1 MNWPFVS
8 RGRFEDAMERIKA
21 LEEEKAVLTD
31 RLLVAYGAKPM
42 RAPEIM
48 AVQPVEPGEQK
59 KPVAPR
65 TRPSPFEIS
74 SMATEAKRREK
85 EAAKAVS

>member
-31 RLLVAYGAKPM
+31 RLL
-42 RAPEIM
+42 M
-48 AVQPVEPGEQK
+48 AVQPAEPGEQK